1 VKCTAFGCESQAA
14 RAGREV
20 PAAHTRVVRG
30 AGARGRVEGG
40 RCNAGAAPVSPLPP
54 QSGVRRLPGGS
65 MRRRLRALA
74 LLLLARAA
82 SAAVTVSSRIDT
94 AQTQYTNDD
103 YTRTSCLLNP
113 NTRTTGEVSLPVGG
127 KLYVRLLG
135 ECDYCNQINQ
145 IDNTKYGFP
154 GTAQTTSMTQ
164 RGWLAFAPT
173 EQFAGNSYDV
183 CAKTVAEDVDY
194 YTCMKVRV
202 RAHRAQFIDDDVTA
216 PAPAGNTV
224 IDAAVGR
231 SLEIP
236 FPVDSLI
243 DGGCD
248 FSGALEPNPCRLEP
262 PPPNTNTNGTRG
274 QIACA
279 VLKHDSA
286 CNCDNVLNDG
296 ECVGPCEC
304 MTECPLGPLASVKVL
319 ADMSYPKSASGLPEG
334 ATLSLQTLLPDGSP
348 VTPQVCLLRE
358 SVGV

>member
-1 VKCTAFGCESQAA
+1 MKCGLWVREP

-20 PAAHTRVVRG
+20 PAHTRVVRG
-30 AGARGRVEGG
+30 ADARGRVEGG
-40 RCNAGAAPVSPLPP
+40 RNAGAAPVSPLPP